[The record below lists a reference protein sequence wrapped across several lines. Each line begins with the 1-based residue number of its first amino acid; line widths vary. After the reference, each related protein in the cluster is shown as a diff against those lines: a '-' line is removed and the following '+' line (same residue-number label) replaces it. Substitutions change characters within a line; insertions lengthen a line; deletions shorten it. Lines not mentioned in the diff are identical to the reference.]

1 MQCNFLELAD
11 QFGDSMFTGTAIG
24 GELLQLSQNGYL
36 ALILFASG
44 SYIASFAF
52 LLASKL
58 LANDTHGLWSVF

>member
-1 MQCNFLELAD
+1 
-11 QFGDSMFTGTAIG
+11 MFTGTAIG

-52 LLASKL
+52 LLAAKL
-58 LANDTHGLWSVF
+58 LHKGTSGLWSIF